1 MSKRNNSEVDS
12 WALVV
17 YFDKTRTGKEVEEET
32 VVPIH
37 WLSKSNTKLWW
48 PDNNILTNKI
58 NMIPSCEGWSF
69 YLVKK
74 VKFTGKL
81 YSDLD

>member
-1 MSKRNNSEVDS
+1 MDS

-17 YFDKTRTGKEVEEET
+17 YFDETQTGNEVEEET

-37 WLSKSNTKLWW
+37 WLYKSDTKLLWLK
-48 PDNNILTNKI
+48 NNILTNEI
-58 NMIPSCEGWSF
+58 NMIPSFEGWSF